1 MKRILT
7 QAILP
12 ASALLLLACPPKQ
25 VVEEVVVVAPPEVAD
40 IPGVNPAAVAGFNDG
55 IAAMNETPTNYT
67 AALEAFTRAY
77 EADSDFWEAL
87 DNIGLLQMDLG
98 MYAEA
103 AASFEAELVLIADLV
118 SREWPVAERP
128 EVYLNL
134 GKALGLA
141 GRNNDAAQAFASLLE
156 IDPDNVEAR
165 ANLAALNLQSGNLDG
180 SRAYIA
186 ELLEMSRNDVG
197 ALNVLALTYKR
208 GGDMQMAE
216 YLWENTLALIVA
228 QLESLGDEAQYAE
241 LSAEESDMLRA
252 YNTGR
257 INRMLKVQSD
267 INNELGI
274 IAWNDGD
281 HDLAESYFYTSV
293 DLNSSNAGAQSN
305 LATIYLDYAD
315 FENACFHFNEALA
328 LRPRDEDSMVGKG
341 ACLYGQGDVDGAFA
355 AFEAAAA
362 AHPDNEFSL
371 ERLGLIAFSDRNDL
385 PGAIDWLGRNLQV
398 RGLTESTCN
407 RSEDAVCATINTA
420 IELQAQNPA
429 Q

>member
-1 MKRILT
+1 MKRVLI

-12 ASALLLLACPPKQ
+12 ASALMLMACPPKQ
-25 VVEEVVVVAPPEVAD
+25 VVEDTPIEIEPEVTD
-40 IPGVNPAAVAGFNDG
+40 IPGVNPAAVSAFNDG

-67 AALEAFTRAY
+67 AALEAFTRAH
-77 EADSDFWEAL
+77 EIDPDFWEAL

-98 MYAEA
+98 MHAEA

-118 SREWPVAERP
+118 SRGWPVSERP

-141 GRNNDAAQAFASLLE
+141 GRNNDSAQAFAALLE

-180 SRAYIA
+180 SRAYIS

-216 YLWENTLALIVA
+216 YLWENTLALIA
-228 QLESLGDEAQYAE
+228 EQLESLGSEDQYAE
-241 LSAEESDMLRA
+241 LSEEEADMLRA

-257 INRMLKVQSD
+257 INRMVKVQSD

-274 IAWNDGD
+274 IAWNGGD
-281 HDLAESYFYTSV
+281 HDLAESYFYSSV
-293 DLNSSNAGAQSN
+293 NLNSSNAAAQSN

-315 FENACFHFNEALA
+315 FESACFHFNEALA
-328 LRPRDEDSMVGKG
+328 LRPRDENSMVGKG

-362 AHPDNEFSL
+362 AHSDNEYAL
-371 ERLGLIAFSDRNDL
+371 ERLGLISFTDRNDL
-385 PGAIDWLGRNLQV
+385 PAAIDWLGRNLQV

-407 RSEDAVCATINTA
+407 RSQDAVCATINTA